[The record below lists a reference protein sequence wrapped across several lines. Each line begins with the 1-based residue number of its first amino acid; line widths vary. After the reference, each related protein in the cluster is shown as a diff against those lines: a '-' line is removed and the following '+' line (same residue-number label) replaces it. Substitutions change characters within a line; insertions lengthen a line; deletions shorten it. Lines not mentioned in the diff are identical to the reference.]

1 MANPKT
7 APEPTP
13 PGAYNPADHINMQ
26 RQGSTEPL
34 PGLKE
39 ALSTA
44 AGTPIPDP
52 EPPAQ
57 PEVKAPVMPDDD
69 KPAPHVKFIAA
80 DDQEPPAQKA
90 KATPEPAKP
99 EPAKDDHPKRD
110 VSQLREAYEKLKGE
124 FASTAAERDLTRKEV
139 AEFKDKATRYEER
152 IKALEAA
159 ELRAKELE
167 ERVVTYDERLRV
179 TDYLNHPE
187 FHEKFVKPV
196 ADAIQSAHALV
207 AEMVVDADGE
217 ARQATPQDFD
227 MVLRAPNLTE
237 ASRRAKE
244 LFGPDLASTI
254 VERRQAV
261 LMAEKARQEAVKSAG
276 VKSEEWLKAQQAR
289 AAEQRGRAKTEFER
303 ISQQLQEKYPQLYR
317 PPEGDKD
324 AEAARKSGEELAKL
338 ILEGQPAEMPPDQYL
353 TNVAKIYHR
362 AASFPM
368 RELMVNRLQQEND
381 ALKAKLA
388 AYEKSTPDAEGRK
401 VSDGSTAGK
410 PQPGDMK
417 AQMLESLTSYSKR
430 NR

>member
-1 MANPKT
+1 M
-7 APEPTP
+7 
-13 PGAYNPADHINMQ
+13 
-26 RQGSTEPL
+26 
-34 PGLKE
+34 
-39 ALSTA
+39 
-44 AGTPIPDP
+44 PDP
-52 EPPAQ
+52 EPEVKPAT
-57 PEVKAPVMPDDD
+57 KAPVMADDD
-69 KPAPHVKFIAA
+69 KPAPHVRFIAA
-80 DDQEPPAQKA
+80 DDQEPPKPKA
-90 KATPEPAKP
+90 AVETPKAPENPK
-99 EPAKDDHPKRD
+99 EDHPKRD

-139 AEFKDKATRYEER
+139 AEFKEKATRYEER

-207 AEMVVDADGE
+207 AEMVVDAEGE
-217 ARQATPQDFD
+217 PRQATPQDFD
-227 MVLRAPNLTE
+227 TVLRAPNLTE

-261 LMAEKARQEAVKSAG
+261 LMAEKARQEAIKSAG
-276 VKSEEWLKAQQAR
+276 VKSEEWMKSQQAR
-289 AAEQRGRAKTEFER
+289 AAEQRSRAKSDFDR
-303 ISQQLQEKYPQLYR
+303 ISQQLAEKYPQLYR

-368 RELMVNRLQQEND
+368 RELMVNRLQQENE
-381 ALKAKLA
+381 ALKARLA
-388 AYEKSTPDAEGRK
+388 AFEKSTPDAEGRK

-410 PQPGDMK
+410 PQQGDLK
-417 AQMLESLTSYSKR
+417 AQMRDSLKAYSER
-430 NR
+430 IR